1 MQAQQVNAQ
10 PQAQPQEAAP
20 RRAWERPVLQRL
32 HVSVDTA
39 VLFGSATDGGT
50 GSVT

>member
-39 VLFGSATDGGT
+39 AAFGSATDGGT

>member
-32 HVSVDTA
+32 HVSLDTA
-39 VLFGSATDGGT
+39 STSGSATDGAT
-50 GSVT
+50 FTT

>member
-1 MQAQQVNAQ
+1 MQAQHVNTQ

-32 HVSVDTA
+32 HVSLDTA
-39 VLFGSATDGGT
+39 FGGGSNVDGT
-50 GSVT
+50 GPTT

>member
-32 HVSVDTA
+32 HISLDTA
-39 VLFGSATDGGT
+39 NTLGSGGDGGVS
-50 GSVT
+50 SVA